1 MSDKIHIVGTLK
13 AVLYPRPATK
23 LGTPGNAFGIIKVIN
38 DVGET
43 YTIKGSFTVPLDK
56 GTEYEFVTTVYDDE
70 KYGETY
76 KLIYFQSN
84 VDFTDIDNQKGFLR
98 QILTKKQ
105 VDALYSEYDDVL
117 QILEDGDIEKLTK
130 VKGIGASTANR
141 MITKYKAAKPD
152 MKLLA
157 KLNDMGL
164 EFTANLIERLKAT
177 FGNTDKVIDVLENE
191 PYQLVKVPMIGF
203 AKADEIALKS
213 GKVSPQSPARIGG
226 WIQYYLQDQ
235 FDNNGN
241 SYVYASQLN
250 TALIDYFGREII
262 LYQVGGGS
270 NVADAINMLKRKNE
284 INIIEDPTGNKA
296 RRKIY
301 LQRTWELEHN
311 IAIELRRIINAEP
324 IIEIE
329 EGWEERVDAQ
339 EEAQGFKFADEQREA
354 IGKAI
359 NSNFFV
365 IGGYAGCVDCDTEF
379 FNGKKWK
386 KISEYEEGDMVLQWN
401 EPEVTKGSSKDKE
414 KRKELVHKR
423 FNELSNGKAELVY
436 PKHYIKKECE
446 KFYHF
451 NKGSDQMFS
460 EDHIVTHV
468 SAAGYLKNTNVDGV
482 NPTNSRYISSF
493 NYEGK
498 GIELTDGEIRVMVAV
513 MADGRFPRN
522 TNWCRIQLKKERKKE
537 RLESILAAANIDYK
551 KKDSTVEGVNIYTF
565 YAPRREK
572 EYSEYWYN
580 CNKHQLEVIK
590 EEVMLWDGYIGYGKD
605 RNVKR
610 MEFSTTSKMSA
621 DFIQFVYSS
630 CGIHTSI
637 IIDDRIGG
645 KYKNICYIVRPRQVY
660 NLSCYRGAGVKM
672 NGEHPY
678 DIVPSPD
685 GYKYCFEVPSGYL
698 VLRRNNKIFITH
710 NCGKSTLLKGV
721 LAALGDE
728 VNIGT
733 CALSGR
739 AAANLQGIGDNKTIH
754 KLLDYRVGQGF
765 GYKKGIPMPYD
776 VVILDEMGMVGGPL
790 FLSLIEA
797 VKSGARVI
805 CLGDPAQL
813 ESIGSL
819 CLMRDMLESEYIPS
833 VTLTQI
839 HRQAAESGIISTSM
853 DVREGVCFFNQTM
866 YEGIDICK
874 KDLCTD
880 LTTLRDNICNR
891 AVAWYRKMHSVY
903 EPLDIMVIGFT
914 NMRGRDSVYQLNKA
928 IQEALGTHA
937 KHERGKYFRGAYVG
951 SNAMQHNIFKDDVV
965 MCVKNNYNVSSYN
978 DEDTIMFN
986 GWRGVV
992 EDITDQFVYINFKE
1006 ANTKVKLDY
1015 ATATEYI
1022 TLGYAVTAHKSQG
1035 STIPCVIT
1043 VFSYSA
1049 YTMLNRNILYTAI
1062 TRASKKCVVIAESA
1076 AYQKATQT
1084 EFVSQK
1090 NTFWRDGMLE
1100 EVLC

>member
-235 FDNNGN
+235 CDNNGN

-250 TALIDYFGREII
+250 TALIDYFGREVI

-270 NVADAINMLKRKNE
+270 NIADAIDMLKRKNE

-324 IIEIE
+324 IIEVE
-329 EGWEERVDAQ
+329 EGWKERVNAQ

-365 IGGYAGCVDCDTEF
+365 IGGYAGT
-379 FNGKKWK
+379 
-386 KISEYEEGDMVLQWN
+386 
-401 EPEVTKGSSKDKE
+401 
-414 KRKELVHKR
+414 
-423 FNELSNGKAELVY
+423 
-436 PKHYIKKECE
+436 
-446 KFYHF
+446 
-451 NKGSDQMFS
+451 
-460 EDHIVTHV
+460 
-468 SAAGYLKNTNVDGV
+468 
-482 NPTNSRYISSF
+482 
-493 NYEGK
+493 
-498 GIELTDGEIRVMVAV
+498 
-513 MADGRFPRN
+513 
-522 TNWCRIQLKKERKKE
+522 
-537 RLESILAAANIDYK
+537 
-551 KKDSTVEGVNIYTF
+551 
-565 YAPRREK
+565 
-572 EYSEYWYN
+572 
-580 CNKHQLEVIK
+580 
-590 EEVMLWDGYIGYGKD
+590 
-605 RNVKR
+605 
-610 MEFSTTSKMSA
+610 
-621 DFIQFVYSS
+621 
-630 CGIHTSI
+630 
-637 IIDDRIGG
+637 
-645 KYKNICYIVRPRQVY
+645 
-660 NLSCYRGAGVKM
+660 
-672 NGEHPY
+672 
-678 DIVPSPD
+678 
-685 GYKYCFEVPSGYL
+685 
-698 VLRRNNKIFITH
+698 
-710 NCGKSTLLKGV
+710 GKSTMLKGV
-721 LAALGDE
+721 LAALGDD

-739 AAANLQGIGDNKTIH
+739 AAANLQGIGANKTIH
-754 KLLDYRVGQGF
+754 KLLDYRPGQGF
-765 GYKKGIPMPYD
+765 SYKKGIPMPYD

-819 CLMRDMLESEYIPS
+819 CLMRDMLDSEYIPS

-839 HRQAAESGIISTSM
+839 HRQAAASGIISTAM
-853 DVREGVCFFNQTM
+853 DVRNGVCFFNQTM
-866 YEGIDICK
+866 YEGIDIHGEK

-880 LTTLRDNICNR
+880 LTTLRDNIINR
-891 AVAWYRKMHSVY
+891 AVAWYKKMHSVY

-914 NMRGRDSVYQLNKA
+914 NMRGMDSVYQLNKA